1 MKKIYRTIVLLGMM
15 AIGGTSCSD
24 WLNVSPSDQIKEEF
38 LFETG
43 NGYRA
48 ALNGIYRKMASFSV
62 YGSNL
67 KWGLIDAWGQV
78 YDIDLA
84 PGSDGGEAM
93 KKIEKLDFKNHL
105 LTPTT
110 DKMWNDTWNIV
121 ANCNELAQQAEK
133 EENSLFYDGE
143 RERKMIL
150 GEAIALRAYIQ
161 FDLLR
166 IYAPSPAMN
175 PGERTFIPYINEYPA
190 YISNRQTVAY
200 CLEQIVKDL
209 KMAQDILLTVDNDVN
224 WNNRFLE
231 AANDVKMFLGTR
243 GYRMNY
249 YAVTAALAR
258 VYLYAGKFEEAYA
271 QAKIVIEK
279 GVFEA
284 LTGNQAVTTLKKG
297 NIKLVEDVIFALYS
311 PRDQVDWDR
320 LINHSS
326 DRNEGAEGD
335 ERFLGITKTM
345 AEERY
350 GDDMDTDWRLG
361 YQMEERTSSANYRSV
376 KYYQQP
382 ESFSYAI
389 DNNRLVPM
397 IRMSEVYYIA
407 AEAIYMQK
415 QNGGEGDLKEAVSYL
430 EKVKK
435 GRGITV
441 ELDEMTTTDFMNVLV
456 NDAQREFFG
465 EGQTFFMFKRLL
477 KPMKGRVEVA
487 ANEKNM
493 VLPLPDTENSI

>member
-15 AIGGTSCSD
+15 ATLGTSCSD

-48 ALNGIYRKMASFSV
+48 ALNGIYRKMASSSV

-84 PGSDGGEAM
+84 PGSSGGEAM
-93 KKIEKLDFKNHL
+93 KKLEILDFKNHL

-110 DKMWNDTWNIV
+110 DKMWNDAWNIV

-143 RERKMIL
+143 RERKMIW
-150 GEAIALRAYIQ
+150 GEAIALRAYMQ

-190 YISNRQTVAY
+190 YVSNRQTVAY

-209 KMAQDILLTVDNDVN
+209 KMAQDILQTVDDDVK
-224 WNNRFLE
+224 WDNRFLE
-231 AANDVKMFLGTR
+231 ATNDVKKFLETR

-279 GVFEA
+279 GAFEA

-335 ERFLGITKTM
+335 EKFLGITKTM

-350 GDDMDTDWRLG
+350 GDDMDTDWRLN

-376 KYYQQP
+376 KYYQQS
-382 ESFSYAI
+382 EIFSYAI

-415 QNGGEGDLKEAVSYL
+415 LNGGKGDLKEAIGYL

-441 ELDEMTTTDFMNVLV
+441 ELDEVTTTDFMNVLI

-477 KPMKGRVEVA
+477 KSMKGRVEVT

>member
-1 MKKIYRTIVLLGMM
+1 
-15 AIGGTSCSD
+15 
-24 WLNVSPSDQIKEEF
+24 
-38 LFETG
+38 
-43 NGYRA
+43 
-48 ALNGIYRKMASFSV
+48 
-62 YGSNL
+62 
-67 KWGLIDAWGQV
+67 
-78 YDIDLA
+78 
-84 PGSDGGEAM
+84 
-93 KKIEKLDFKNHL
+93 
-105 LTPTT
+105 
-110 DKMWNDTWNIV
+110 
-121 ANCNELAQQAEK
+121 
-133 EENSLFYDGE
+133 
-143 RERKMIL
+143 
-150 GEAIALRAYIQ
+150 
-161 FDLLR
+161 
-166 IYAPSPAMN
+166 
-175 PGERTFIPYINEYPA
+175 
-190 YISNRQTVAY
+190 
-200 CLEQIVKDL
+200 
-209 KMAQDILLTVDNDVN
+209 
-224 WNNRFLE
+224 
-231 AANDVKMFLGTR
+231 
-243 GYRMNY
+243 
-249 YAVTAALAR
+249 
-258 VYLYAGKFEEAYA
+258 
-271 QAKIVIEK
+271 
-279 GVFEA
+279 
-284 LTGNQAVTTLKKG
+284 
-297 NIKLVEDVIFALYS
+297 
-311 PRDQVDWDR
+311 
-320 LINHSS
+320 
-326 DRNEGAEGD
+326 
-335 ERFLGITKTM
+335 M